1 MKLYI
6 LNFFKQKLFFLSF
19 IISISVCFFIYN
31 LLYQYKLMSDNMNIF
46 ILLLVFVFFVLSILF
61 TVFFKNFINIFNQ
74 IKLKKAGQ
82 ELQKK
87 ILIIFSAI
95 ALTPTLFIA
104 FFSIFIFD
112 TALSGWFN
120 KKISTAIS
128 QSVEV
133 ANQYLNE
140 HQSAIRGEILELV
153 NLINV
158 NSTFL
163 SSDKKKFNNFL
174 NKYTRQHN
182 LSEAVIIDS
191 IGNVL
196 AFSEFVFEYTYT
208 EIPQKYY
215 DIANKDEIFIVKE
228 DDSNK
233 IRAFIKLSQY
243 RDAYLLITRFV
254 DERVLNAIESTSIA
268 VSDYQSIELKQFD
281 IKISFIFIFILIT
294 IVLLFSSLI
303 IGLNIA
309 NKLLEPISSLIK
321 GAEEVGGGNL
331 DYKISNDVLSKININ
346 EIKRLV
352 QAFNLMIADL
362 KSNRVDLEHANDQL
376 DKRRKFSESVLSG
389 VYSGVIGLDKDLKIN
404 LPNITA
410 TELLNITIDKDYG
423 KSILEIVP
431 EFSNLVEI
439 LLNNEKNV
447 VEDKI
452 VIVRND
458 KILNLITRL
467 VVQKSDNL
475 ILGYVLT
482 FDDITSLIAAQKMG
496 AWSDIAR
503 RIAHEIKNPLTPI
516 RLGAERLINRL
527 NTGKKIDKKVFEQSL
542 KMITRQ
548 VDDIHHLVN
557 EFSSFARMPSPKLK
571 LININKV
578 IVDYI
583 NPIKSSFDNISF
595 QIDNVIENALIMAD
609 EKQIRQACRNLIK
622 NSNENITLNKI
633 KNGQISIKFGLK
645 DDFASI
651 IINDNGTG
659 IEKSLISKITEPY
672 YTTKVGNSGLGLA
685 ITKKIVDDHNGT
697 ILFKSI
703 KNSKGTSVIL
713 KFPIITKSNNEKKT
727 NVKK

>member
-1 MKLYI
+1 MKHYFFYL
-6 LNFFKQKLFFLSF
+6 FKQKLFFLSF
-19 IISISVCFFIYN
+19 LISLIFFLLIYN
-31 LLYQYKLMSDNMNIF
+31 SIYQFKIFNDNKNIF
-46 ILLLVFVFFVLSILF
+46 ILSLIIIFIIILLLFSKFFEHFL
-61 TVFFKNFINIFNQ
+61 KIFNQ
-74 IKLKKAGQ
+74 IKLKQAGQ

-87 ILIIFSAI
+87 ILVIFSAI
-95 ALTPTLFIA
+95 TLIPTLSIA

-112 TALSGWFN
+112 AALSGWFN

-140 HQSAIRGEILELV
+140 HQSAIRGEILQLV
-153 NLINV
+153 NIINA
-158 NSTFL
+158 NSNFL
-163 SSDKKKFNNFL
+163 SADKIKFNNFL

-182 LSEAVIIDS
+182 LSEAVIVDS
-191 IGNVL
+191 IGNVM

-208 EIPQKYY
+208 EMPQKYY
-215 DIANKDEIFIVKE
+215 DIANNDEIFIIKE

-233 IRAFIKLSQY
+233 IRAFIKLSQFI
-243 RDAYLLITRFV
+243 DAYLLITRFV
-254 DERVLNAIESTSIA
+254 DQKVLNAIQSTSIA

-281 IKISFIFIFILIT
+281 IKISFIVVFSLIT
-294 IVLLFSSLI
+294 IILLFTSLI

-309 NKLLEPISSLIK
+309 NKLLKPISSLIK

-331 DYKISNDVLSKININ
+331 DYKISKDILSNINVN

-352 QAFNLMIADL
+352 QAFNLMISDL

-410 TELLNITIDKDYG
+410 TELLNISINEDYG
-423 KSILEIVP
+423 KSILDIVP
-431 EFSNLVEI
+431 EFTYLVENV
-439 LLNNEKNV
+439 LKSKKNV

-452 VIVRND
+452 QIVRND
-458 KILNLITRL
+458 KVLNLITRL
-467 VVQKSDNL
+467 VIQKSDN
-475 ILGYVLT
+475 IVLGYVLT

-516 RLGAERLINRL
+516 RLGSERLIKRL
-527 NTGKKIDKKVFEQSL
+527 NSNKKIDKKVFEQSL

-571 LININKV
+571 SINVNRV
-578 IVDYI
+578 IYDYI
-583 NPIKSSFDNISF
+583 KPMVSSFENVTIEIDNIL
-595 QIDNVIENALIMAD
+595 DNAFIMAD
-609 EKQIRQACRNLIK
+609 EKQIRQAFSNLVK
-622 NSNENITLNKI
+622 NSYENINLNNIINGKI
-633 KNGQISIKFGLK
+633 CIRFGIEGDL
-645 DDFASI
+645 AVI
-651 IINDNGTG
+651 VINDNGTG
-659 IEKSLISKITEPY
+659 IEQSLVSKITEPY

-685 ITKKIVDDHNGT
+685 ITKKIIDDHNGSM
-697 ILFKSI
+697 LI
-703 KNSKGTSVIL
+703 KPQKNTKGTSIVF
-713 KFPIITKSNNEKKT
+713 KFPLISKSKKEKK
-727 NVKK
+727 